1 MIGQD
6 SDARVQSQY
15 LWKAEEI
22 LVYSISSSVLF
33 SFSIILEQ
41 KFMEHGEPIRSKVTG
56 NPMIFKTS
64 SPSWRE

>member
-33 SFSIILEQ
+33 SFSVILEQ
-41 KFMEHGEPIRSKVTG
+41 KFMEHGELIRSKMTG
-56 NPMIFKTS
+56 NPMKYKTS